1 MTHLTVDEIIEFV
14 SFNALNKENLALAAK
29 VNGHIRSCK
38 SCFEK
43 VSSFQTVYDKLRAGG
58 NKAENCEIIAEDE
71 IKAIL
76 DSEANKEMDK

>member
-14 SFNALNKENLALAAK
+14 SFDVLNKENLALAAK

-43 VSSFQTVYDKLRAGG
+43 VSSFQTVDNKLRAD
-58 NKAENCEIIAEDE
+58 KDETEISDVIAEE
-71 IKAIL
+71 IKEIL
-76 DSEANKEMDK
+76 DSETSSEMDK

>member
-14 SFNALNKENLALAAK
+14 SFDALNKENLVLAAK

-43 VSSFQTVYDKLRAGG
+43 VSSFQTVYNKLRAD
-58 NKAENCEIIAEDE
+58 KDETEISDVIVEE
-71 IKAIL
+71 IKEIL
-76 DSEANKEMDK
+76 DSETSLEMDK